1 MLRGSRRY
9 RLGFTLIELLVVI
22 AIIAILIAL
31 LLPAVQQAREAA
43 RRTQCKNNLKQLGL
57 ALHNYHDVA
66 NMFPPFRVRK
76 TGYSSNWYT
85 GNVLWTARI
94 LPYIEQAPLYNQIDF
109 NYGEGTAATDG
120 DRGPNATIRANSI
133 PAYLCPSDPARGG
146 VPWKAPDGTTVSGP
160 ALTNSY
166 GRLSYMANCGSGTTE
181 SATGNGVFAT
191 NSKFGLRDITDGTSN
206 CLTAAEGV
214 IGFPHDQTA
223 DPSGTPPLCPTTG
236 TVGPQDMAR
245 GHSWFWAYRAGAAA
259 FSTGITPNW
268 QRTWDCNLASAGIYR
283 AARSFH
289 TGGVHG
295 GLADGS
301 VRFISDNIDAT
312 TWSRLG
318 SRNDGQ
324 PLGEF

>member
-1 MLRGSRRY
+1 MLRGSRRS
-9 RLGFTLIELLVVI
+9 RIGFTLIELLVVI

-57 ALHNYHDVA
+57 ALHNYHDTFGVL
-66 NMFPPFRVRK
+66 PPFRVRK
-76 TGYSSNWYT
+76 TGFASYWYT

-109 NYGEGTAATDG
+109 NYGEGSTATDG
-120 DRGPNATIRANSI
+120 DRGPNAMLRANII

-146 VPWKAPDGTTVSGP
+146 VPWKEPSGAIITGP
-160 ALTNSY
+160 TLTNTY
-166 GRLSYMANCGSGTTE
+166 GRLSYMANGGNGASE
-181 SATGNGVFAT
+181 SATGNGLFAT
-191 NSKFGLRDITDGTSN
+191 NSRFGLRDILDGTSN
-206 CLTAAEGV
+206 CLTSAEGI
-214 IGFPHDQTA
+214 IGFPHEQTT
-223 DPSGTPPLCPTTG
+223 DPAGTPLACPLTG
-236 TVGPQDMAR
+236 TVGSQDMAR

-259 FSTGITPNW
+259 FTTGITPNW
-268 QRTWDCNLASAGIYR
+268 QKTWECNLDSAGIWR

-295 GLADGS
+295 ALADGS